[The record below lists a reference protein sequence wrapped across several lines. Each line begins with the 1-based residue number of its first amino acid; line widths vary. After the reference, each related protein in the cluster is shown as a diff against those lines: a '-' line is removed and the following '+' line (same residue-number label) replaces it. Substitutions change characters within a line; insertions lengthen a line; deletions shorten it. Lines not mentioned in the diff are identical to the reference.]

1 MFALLR
7 ALLRM
12 MSHRSLFSMI
22 SLISA
27 LALTGLVGLA
37 VSPTTAATGATYY
50 VAPNG
55 DDSNPGTI
63 DRPWRTIQKA
73 ANTLV
78 AGDTVYLR
86 AGTYGEQ
93 VNFTRSGSSNS
104 PITFEAYA
112 GETPIVDG
120 TGVSLA
126 SPAVDNGLFDFGSS
140 GVHDI
145 VIRGLHMRNSAG
157 CFIEGNNV
165 ARIRLYDL
173 NLDNSFSS
181 LIRWQGSTN
190 CVIENIKGHNCS
202 KAYPGSTDGAEG
214 IRIYGGS
221 GVTIRNCEVWDFY
234 NMAVD
239 LFGGHS
245 GGLVEDNY
253 FHDDLN
259 SYDWDAAI
267 YLDGARNS
275 IIRRNIVHNAH
286 IGVQIG
292 AEQPNEPVQNNIV
305 VNNVFYN
312 NINGAIVFKGRQSTS
327 HTTNN
332 LVAHNTGINGPR
344 SRNPVMWI
352 KENSHDNQILNN
364 ILVAQPGAQ
373 SYELVRIQ
381 DQGTNNNLD
390 YNNYYGPSGYCFQI
404 IGTGSGD
411 WNWYRPQEAHSQF
424 ADPRF
429 VGALDFSLTPNSP
442 CIDEGTNAGVTE
454 DLLSVS
460 RPQGAAYDIGA
471 YEYPTGSLPTATPT
485 TPPTATATPSPTS
498 TPTTAPM
505 ATPTSSPTATQT
517 IAPTATVTSTPTSTS
532 TTAPTATPTSSPT
545 ATQTMAPTATA
556 TSTPTSTSTTAPTAT
571 VIPSPTATST
581 ATNTSSPSPT
591 PNPNEIIIDDTDAG
605 FSTSFS
611 QDAWREYVQE
621 GGRHYGG
628 SHFYNHRIGT
638 GQDTAMWSFDVPMPG
653 RYEVYAWWWEG
664 NWRPTDAGYTINHLG
679 GSTVVRVN
687 QRTNGGQWNLL
698 GTFEFLDQGSVVVSD
713 DSSSGKDVVADA
725 VRLVYLQPPTWRGV
739 FRLFFPVV

>member
-1 MFALLR
+1 MMVALPRPLFGATAR
-7 ALLRM
+7 
-12 MSHRSLFSMI
+12 RSLFSMI

-27 LALTGLVGLA
+27 LALSGLTGLA
-37 VSPTTAATGATYY
+37 VSPTTAVTAATYY

-63 DRPWRTIQKA
+63 DRPWRTIRKA

-86 AGTYGEQ
+86 AGTYSEQ

-104 PITFEAYA
+104 PITFEAYP

-145 VIRGLHMRNSAG
+145 VIKGLHMRNSAG

-202 KAYPGSTDGAEG
+202 RAYPGSTDGAEG

-221 GVTIRNCEVWDFY
+221 GVVIRNCEVWDFY

-312 NINGAIVFKGRQSTS
+312 NINGAIVFKGRQSSS

-332 LVAHNTGINGPR
+332 LVAHNTGVNGPQ
-344 SRNPVMWI
+344 SRNPVIWI
-352 KENSHDNQILNN
+352 KDNSHDNQILNN

-390 YNNYYGPSGYCFQI
+390 YNNYYAPSGYRFQI
-404 IGTGSGD
+404 IGSGSGD
-411 WNWYRPQEAHSQF
+411 WNWYRSQEAHSQF

-429 VGALDFSLTPNSP
+429 IGGLDFSLTSSSP

-454 DLLSVS
+454 DLLRAS
-460 RPQGAAYDIGA
+460 RPQGAAYDVGA
-471 YEYPTGSLPTATPT
+471 YEYPTGSVPTATP
-485 TPPTATATPSPTS
+485 
-498 TPTTAPM
+498 
-505 ATPTSSPTATQT
+505 
-517 IAPTATVTSTPTSTS
+517 
-532 TTAPTATPTSSPT
+532 TTAPTATPTAS
-545 ATQTMAPTATA
+545 
-556 TSTPTSTSTTAPTAT
+556 PTSTSTP
-571 VIPSPTATST
+571 IPSPPAQSGWRVNTAG
-581 ATNTSSPSPT
+581 P
-591 PNPNEIIIDDTDAG
+591 DYTDAG
-605 FSTSFS
+605 GHVWLADQAYSAG
-611 QDAWREYVQE
+611 AWGYTGGNATDWGNLDIE
-621 GGRHYGG
+621 GTDNDDLYTTERWLVSGYK
-628 SHFYNHRIGT
+628 
-638 GQDTAMWSFDVPMPG
+638 FDVPNGTYYVVLHFAENNPTLAAPG
-653 RYEVYAWWWEG
+653 RRVFDINIEG
-664 NWRPTDAGYTINHLG
+664 ELFLNNFDPFAEAGFRKAI
-679 GSTVVRVN
+679 
-687 QRTNGGQWNLL
+687 
-698 GTFEFLDQGSVVVSD
+698 F
-713 DSSSGKDVVADA
+713 KVADEVL
-725 VRLVYLQPPTWRGV
+725 VRDG
-739 FRLFFPVV
+739 RLDIAFAPETENPEINAIEVLPAGARKAFFPLAYHH